1 MRVIHV
7 SAYYA
12 PAYGYGGPVHSVH
25 ALCKAQQAHGID
37 VEVFTTN
44 AAGSARLLAAPDGRL
59 FDGVPVRYFDLSS
72 PARLLGARDLP
83 AALERAIANADVVHL
98 HGLFNKTIWDAAACL
113 HHAGKPYVLSP
124 RGLLEPRALA
134 HHRWRKRVTWT
145 LKDRAVVQRANVLH
159 ATSTFEQ
166 STLQRDYRTSV
177 VKIANPVPLAVVS
190 SHEARH
196 WRDSLGIPAD
206 APIVLSLGRL
216 HRIKRLDLVA
226 AAFLALCRRVP
237 SAHLVIAGPDEE
249 GLRGELESRLETAAA
264 AVHWTGPTHG
274 ISKHTLLAAAN
285 VLVQCSDSESFG
297 MSVAEALA
305 AGTPVV
311 ATRSCP
317 WPDLETRRCGLWVDQ
332 TPTAVADALY
342 ALVTDRHRAHA
353 MGQAGQRFVDEC
365 FSPAR
370 VAEAW
375 HAIYRDAAC
384 LSPAA

>member
-44 AAGSARLLAAPDGRL
+44 AAGSARLPAAPEGRV
-59 FDGVPVRYFDLSS
+59 FDGIPVRYFDLSS
-72 PARLLGARDLP
+72 PARLLGARDLS
-83 AALERAIANADVVHL
+83 AALEPAMANADVVHL

-113 HHAGKPYVLSP
+113 HQAGKPYVLSP
-124 RGLLEPRALA
+124 RGMLEPRALA
-134 HHRWRKRVTWT
+134 HHRWRKRLTWT

-159 ATSTFEQ
+159 ATSAFEE
-166 STLQRDYRTSV
+166 STLQRDYGAAV
-177 VKIANPVPLAVVS
+177 VKIANPVSLAAVS
-190 SHEARH
+190 AHETRQ
-196 WRDSLGIPAD
+196 WRVSLSIPPD
-206 APIVLSLGRL
+206 APVVLSLGRL

-226 AAFLALCRRVP
+226 AAFLALRQRMP

-249 GLRGELESRLETAAA
+249 GLRHALESWLESAAG
-264 AVHWTGPTHG
+264 AVHWTGPIHG
-274 ISKHTLLAAAN
+274 VSKHTVLAAAN

-311 ATRSCP
+311 ATRTCP
-317 WPDLETRRCGLWVDQ
+317 WADLETRRCGLWVDQ
-332 TPTAVADALY
+332 TATAVADALY
-342 ALVTDRHRAHA
+342 QLVTDRHRAHA
-353 MGQAGQRFVDEC
+353 MGQAGQRFVEE
-365 FSPAR
+365 SLAPER
-370 VAEAW
+370 VADAW
-375 HAIYRDAAC
+375 QRVYRDAA
-384 LSPAA
+384 